1 MKKRKFSEGGY
12 ADSDDAK
19 NLLEAEEREKKEY
32 ERSQMSDEP
41 GTTESIKDF
50 VARTNKP
57 AAPKATAPKAT
68 APKAKPKAAA
78 PKVTDTGDETS
89 RLAKRGTA
97 SKAADATPKRM
108 TPAEKLRN
116 LRASLPEQKRADIK
130 PDAAPEKGSPL
141 DKARRLV
148 RGLRV
153 PERTSY
159 KSGGSVSAS
168 RRADGCATK
177 GKTKGK
183 MV

>member
-1 MKKRKFSEGGY
+1 MKKRKFAEGGY

-19 NLLEAEEREKKEY
+19 NLLAAEEREKKEY

-41 GTTESIKDF
+41 GATESIKDF

-57 AAPKATAPKAT
+57 AAPKTA

-78 PKVTDTGDETS
+78 PKVTDTGDETA
-89 RLAKRGTA
+89 RLAKRGMT
-97 SKAADATPKRM
+97 SKAADSTPKRM

-116 LRASLPEQKRADIK
+116 LRASLPEQKKPDIK
-130 PDAAPEKGSPL
+130 PDAAPEKGSPM

-148 RGLRV
+148 RGLRL

-168 RRADGCATK
+168 KRADGCATK

>member
-19 NLLEAEEREKKEY
+19 NLLAAEEREKKEY

-50 VARTNKP
+50 VARTSKP
-57 AAPKATAPKAT
+57 AEKATPKAT

-159 KSGGSVSAS
+159 KSGGMVKSSAS
-168 RRADGCATK
+168 KRADGCATK